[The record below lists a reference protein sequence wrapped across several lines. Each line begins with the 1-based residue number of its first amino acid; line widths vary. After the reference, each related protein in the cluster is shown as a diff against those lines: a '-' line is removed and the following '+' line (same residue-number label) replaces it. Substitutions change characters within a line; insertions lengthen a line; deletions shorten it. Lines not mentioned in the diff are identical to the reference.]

1 MLNLFLRNLMNELGA
16 VTRAIYQ
23 DNSKHHPKIE
33 VILENKD
40 DLYHLQINVSN
51 LHLYEPI
58 QVWQSYKRNC
68 FVGLQ
73 PVLQLLLRPE
83 PQAMAE
89 L

>member
-1 MLNLFLRNLMNELGA
+1 MNELGA
-16 VTRAIYQ
+16 VTRAIHQ

-58 QVWQSYKRNC
+58 HV
-68 FVGLQ
+68 
-73 PVLQLLLRPE
+73 
-83 PQAMAE
+83 
-89 L
+89 